1 MKAMKDG
8 LRGKRM
14 IGLFVLLA
22 VIIATAGCTAANKTL
37 KVGIESNFRPFTY
50 TEGGESKGFEVELWQ
65 AISQE
70 ANLKYE
76 LVPMEQSELN
86 KAVQSGKIDLAIA
99 GMTVNKA
106 RKDNFVFSDPYFQTG
121 LVILTQADSPIKGKD
136 DLANKVVAT
145 KTGSTAYTYAGGITG
160 IKEVRG
166 YPDISEAYEQLKNKS
181 VDAVIFDE
189 RNVHDFQQN
198 GGEGKVKIAGE
209 VLNKESYAIIAKK
222 RSKYIG
228 RINQAIGKVVKD
240 GTYETLYGK
249 WFGGKPAKL
258 PGK

>member
-1 MKAMKDG
+1 MSFG
-8 LRGKRM
+8 VRGKLL
-14 IGLFVLLA
+14 IGLSVLMA
-22 VIIATAGCTAANKTL
+22 FFIVTEGCTAANKTL

-50 TEGGESKGFEVELWQ
+50 SEGGENKGFEVELWK
-65 AISQE
+65 AISKE

-76 LVPMEQSELN
+76 LVPMQQSELN
-86 KAVQSGKIDLAIA
+86 KAVQSGKVDLAVA

-121 LVILTQADSPIKGKD
+121 LVILTNSDNGQIKSKD
-136 DLANKVVAT
+136 DLAGKVVAT
-145 KTGSTAYTYAGGITG
+145 KIGSTAYTYASGLTG

-166 YPDISEAYEQLKNKS
+166 YPDISEAYDKLKNKS

-198 GGEGKVKIAGE
+198 GGEGKVKIVGE
-209 VLNKESYAIIAKK
+209 TLNKESYAVVAKK

-240 GTYETLYGK
+240 GTYETLYAK